1 MKKVFFAAV
10 VVLALASCK
19 KDWTCE
25 CQYYGES
32 ESYQISN
39 RTKKDAKAM
48 CEGSVSVGIIT
59 VPGDKNCSLK

>member
-10 VVLALASCK
+10 AVLALASCK

-25 CQYYGES
+25 CQYYGEV
-32 ESYQISN
+32 ESYKIFD
-39 RTKKDAKAM
+39 RTKKNAKSM